1 MKFAKHLAL
10 MFSDFLLFILTAP
23 TLTLLNSDKKTPS
36 IVVSL
41 EKETEQKDIE
51 DIKEFAELDFDNTQA
66 LNACLFRTHQSLS
79 FVFHNKA
86 PVETPL
92 KNTSPPP
99 RFL

>member
-10 MFSDFLLFILTAP
+10 MFSVFFLFILTAP
-23 TLTLLNSDKKTPS
+23 TLMLLNSDKKAPS

-66 LNACLFRTHQSLS
+66 LIASLFGIYQSLS

-86 PVETPL
+86 PIDTPL

-99 RFL
+99 RFS

>member
-10 MFSDFLLFILTAP
+10 MFSVFFLFILTAP
-23 TLTLLNSDKKTPS
+23 TLMLLNSDKKAPS

-51 DIKEFAELDFDNTQA
+51 DIKEFAELDFDNTQV

-79 FVFHNKA
+79 FVFHSKA